1 MGSRIHREVY
11 VRFRGGLWK
20 PVLETRQGAV
30 VLAYNLHREN
40 LKPSEKT
47 FAYKMKLDAMKHQ
60 GKRLPEVS
68 SLYDGAE
75 VLADNEANH
84 ATSAQVGPKCD
95 TDGNGRAH

>member
-1 MGSRIHREVY
+1 
-11 VRFRGGLWK
+11 
-20 PVLETRQGAV
+20 
-30 VLAYNLHREN
+30 
-40 LKPSEKT
+40 
-47 FAYKMKLDAMKHQ
+47 MKLDAMKHQ